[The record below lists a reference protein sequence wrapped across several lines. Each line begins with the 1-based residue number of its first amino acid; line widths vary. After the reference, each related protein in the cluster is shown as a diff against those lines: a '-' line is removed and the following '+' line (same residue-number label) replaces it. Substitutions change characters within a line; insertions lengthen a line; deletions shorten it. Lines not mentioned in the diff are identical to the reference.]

1 MAKGKYRPYGTGS
14 EAARRNRLIAIVLM
28 LLIAGLVILIQ
39 LRKKKASASGVS
51 EGEIP
56 KVSLSEIAPSA
67 PSRPEPPAVEI
78 PSAPSSAPSSASAP
92 SSSPAEKPQPQPEQ
106 AETGGSVGAAAV
118 AQAASPEIQA
128 LIEKAVEARK
138 TGKII
143 AARDFLN
150 EALQKPMSEVLRDE
164 IKRQLSLLAGRWLFS
179 REVLEGDTLTE
190 WYQVQPGDLLTR
202 IANTYKVPY
211 EILMEINGIRRAES
225 LQAGQRIKVIR
236 GPFHAVISRKRYTM
250 DLFLQNQY
258 IKTYRVGLGTP
269 GHETPRGLWRVKPN
283 DKMIQ
288 PPWTD
293 PDTGRRYV
301 ATDPDYPLGS
311 RWIGLEGLEG
321 EAKGRT
327 GFAIHGTKEPET
339 IGTQSSRGCIR
350 LHNGDVIEVYNL
362 LFAGQ
367 SLVRVED

>member
-1 MAKGKYRPYGTGS
+1 MAKGKYRPYGTGG

-28 LLIAGLVILIQ
+28 LLIAGLVVLIQ
-39 LRKKKASASGVS
+39 LRKKKVSASPVS

-56 KVSLSEIAPSA
+56 EVSLSDIVPAA

-78 PSAPSSAPSSASAP
+78 PSSPSSA
-92 SSSPAEKPQPQPEQ
+92 PAEKPQTQPEQ
-106 AETGGSVGAAAV
+106 TETGGSVSAAAE

-138 TGKII
+138 SGKII

-190 WYQVQPGDLLTR
+190 WYRVQPGDSLTK
-202 IANTYKVPY
+202 IANAYKVPY
-211 EILMEINGIRRAES
+211 EILMEINGIRKAES
-225 LQAGQRIKVIR
+225 LQAGQQIKVIR
-236 GPFHAVISRKRYTM
+236 GPFHAVVSRKRYTM

-269 GHETPRGLWRVKPN
+269 GHETPRGLWRVKLN

-293 PDTGRRYV
+293 PDTNRRYV